1 MIEERHAMQSLR
13 LMRML
18 YDRGWPAAVL
28 LVVGGCQHCGWW
40 GDHCAEIPPGA
51 VPAPVGTYNT
61 QWQQSQESRA
71 DDDFLVFYQYEWL
84 GDSDQF
90 SPAGQR
96 HLDRLLQRLP
106 HSAAPIVIETSG
118 DDERDRLRIA
128 AMQLKLAQHDSDWAA
143 YPVVAGR
150 SQAEPLYGFEAPR
163 VTSGFIGRGGG
174 GAGGGQVGG
183 QGGGGQGG
191 GGFGG
196 GGGGGGGG
204 FGGGGV
210 F

>member
-1 MIEERHAMQSLR
+1 MPCRR
-13 LMRML
+13 LIRL
-18 YDRGWPAAVL
+18 LHDLAWLAAAV

-40 GDHCAEIPPGA
+40 GDHCADIPRGA

-61 QWQQSQESRA
+61 QWQDSQESRA
-71 DDDFLVFYQYEWL
+71 DDDYLVFYQYEWL

-90 SPAGQR
+90 SPFGQR
-96 HLDRLLQRLP
+96 HVERLLQRLP
-106 HSAAPIVIETSG
+106 HSAAPIMIETSG
-118 DDERDRLRIA
+118 DEERDRLRIA
-128 AMQLKLAQHDSDWAA
+128 AMQLRLAEKESAWAD

-163 VTSGFIGRGGG
+163 VINGFLGGG
-174 GAGGGQVGG
+174 GGGGQ
-183 QGGGGQGG
+183 GGGQGG

-196 GGGGGGGG
+196 GGQGGGGGG
-204 FGGGGV
+204 GGI